1 MKQAPRPPVEQVKI
15 MIGKKLIATLLP
27 CGFIAAAALLAA
39 ENPPGVK
46 PSTSA
51 ASKEP
56 LEIPRLSRA
65 PKVDGVLDNPIWE
78 TEALRIDDFI
88 QLAPKENGAPTERTV
103 AYIGHDDKNLYV
115 AFRCYDSQASR
126 IRCSITKRDGCL
138 EDDWVMLFIDT
149 FNEKR
154 RAFTFAINP
163 AGVQMDFIR
172 VEEGGNDNMDSSWDT
187 VFFSDGKTDAEGY
200 TVEAAIP
207 FKSLRFPNQDLKTW
221 NIVLAR
227 NLPRTGEVI
236 LYPQFSRDIP
246 GLLSNGRPFLIRGN
260 VERSR
265 NVEVMPFVTSLKRGG
280 PGIEAP
286 DNRLKVE
293 PGANF
298 KLGLASNTTLDA
310 TVNPDF
316 SQIEADEPQIDYNL
330 RYALRY
336 NEKRPFFLE
345 GMEIFT
351 SPQIE
356 TVYTRQ
362 ITDPIFGAKISGKSG
377 RFSYGALSA
386 YDMHPIESL
395 WDIPDGG
402 VAPAGGTKAFSN
414 IFRTK
419 ADVGK
424 GSYIGFTLT
433 DKELGSGNWS
443 RMAGL
448 DGQLRYKNRLFF
460 SFQALGSK
468 ASAEGDRTPF
478 APALYGDL
486 YYTTRHW
493 SLGGYYMALHSD
505 FQASLGFV
513 NRTDYR
519 TVGSYASYRIYP
531 DKPYLNQVQFRIQ
544 AGKRIGY
551 TDSATQDTWIRPNIQ
566 LRLTEFNQ
574 VFIQYEAGLE
584 RFADIDFKKQELSIE
599 SQFTFLSWMPFNLVF
614 ETGDSINYD
623 PNDAFLGF
631 HNVYGAQLTFKP
643 SKRIQLG
650 TDFSKETFWRTAGGE
665 RLWDYNVVRERVTYQ
680 FSKTLSFRAIVDYNF
695 FYKQAFGSFLA
706 SWVLR
711 PGTVFFLG
719 FDNNYLR
726 DAYGHLVRDNTNVFI
741 KFSYWWRL

>member
-1 MKQAPRPPVEQVKI
+1 MTKR
-15 MIGKKLIATLLP
+15 IA
-27 CGFIAAAALLAA
+27 FAALLVLAGLAASFPAWAFPRPAA
-39 ENPPGVK
+39 ERPAISTGP
-46 PSTSA
+46 TSA
-51 ASKEP
+51 GSKQP
-56 LEIPRLSRA
+56 LDIPRLTQA
-65 PKVDGVLDNPIWE
+65 PKIDGVLDNPIWE
-78 TEALRIDDFI
+78 TEALKIEDFV
-88 QLAPKENGAPTERTV
+88 QLAPKENGPPTERTV
-103 AYIGHDDKNLYV
+103 AYLGHDEKNLYV
-115 AFRCYDSQASR
+115 AFRCFDSQASKV
-126 IRCSITKRDGCL
+126 RCSITKRDGCL
-138 EDDWVMLFIDT
+138 EDDWIIIFVDT

-154 RAFTFAINP
+154 RAFTFALNP

-172 VEEGGNDNMDSSWDT
+172 TEEGGNDNMDDSWDT
-187 VFFSDGKTDAEGY
+187 VFFSDGKVDPEGY

-207 FKSLRFPNQDLKTW
+207 FKSLRFPNEEVKTW
-221 NIVLAR
+221 NIVLGR

-236 LYPQFSRDIP
+236 LHPQFSRDVP
-246 GLLSNGRPFLIRGN
+246 GLLSNGRPFLIRGE

-265 NVEVMPFVTSLKRGG
+265 NVEVMPFVTSLKRDGAALAAAD
-280 PGIEAP
+280 E
-286 DNRLKVE
+286 RLKVE

-298 KLGLASNTTLDA
+298 KLGLSSNTTLDA

-345 GMEIFT
+345 GMEIFS

-362 ITDPIFGAKISGKSG
+362 ITDPIFGAKMSGKSG
-377 RFSYGALSA
+377 RFSYGLLSA
-386 YDMHPIESL
+386 YDMHPVESL
-395 WDIPDGG
+395 WEIPEG
-402 VAPAGGTKAFSN
+402 APATETKAFSN

-424 GSYIGFTLT
+424 GSYVGFTLT

-443 RMAGL
+443 RMAGF
-448 DGQLRYKNRLFF
+448 DGQLRYKNRVFF
-460 SFQALGSK
+460 SFQVLGSK
-468 ASAEGDRTPF
+468 ASAEGDRTPL
-478 APALYGDL
+478 APAFYGDL

-493 SLGGYYMALHSD
+493 SLGGYYMALHPD

-519 TVGSYASYRIYP
+519 NVGAYASYRIYT
-531 DKPYLNQVQFRIQ
+531 DKPWLNQVQLRIQ

-551 TDSATQDTWIRPNIQ
+551 ADRTTQDTWIRPNVQ

-574 VFIQYEAGLE
+574 VYIEYEAGLE
-584 RFADIDFKKQELSIE
+584 RFADIDFKKQQLSIE
-599 SQFTFLSWMPFNLVF
+599 SQFTFLSWMPFNLIF

-623 PNDAFLGF
+623 PEDAFLGF
-631 HNVYGAQLTFKP
+631 SNIYGVQLTFKP
-643 SKRIQLG
+643 NKRIQLG
-650 TDFSKETFWRTAGGE
+650 TDFSKQTFWRTAGGE

-695 FYKQAFGSFLA
+695 FYKEAFGSLLV

-711 PGTVFFLG
+711 PGTVFFVGL
-719 FDNNYLR
+719 DNNYLR
-726 DAYGHLVRDNTNVFI
+726 DAYGRLIRDNTSVFV

>member
-1 MKQAPRPPVEQVKI
+1 MFKSRISGAV
-15 MIGKKLIATLLP
+15 
-27 CGFIAAAALLAA
+27 AAAALCLILAGAGLPAA
-39 ENPPGVK
+39 EK
-46 PSTSA
+46 PAAKSGPTSA

-56 LEIPRLSRA
+56 LEVPRLTHA
-65 PKVDGVLDNPIWE
+65 PKIDGTLDNPIWE
-78 TEALRIDDFI
+78 TEALKIEDFV
-88 QLAPKENGAPTERTV
+88 QLAPKENGVPTEKTV
-103 AYIGHDDKNLYV
+103 AYIGYDEKNLYF
-115 AFRCYDSQASR
+115 AFRCFDSQAPKM
-126 IRCSITKRDGCL
+126 RCSITKRDNCL
-138 EDDWVMLFIDT
+138 EDDWIMVFLDT

-154 RAFTFAINP
+154 RAFTFAVNP

-187 VFFSDGKTDAEGY
+187 VFYSEGKADAEGY
-200 TVEAAIP
+200 TVEMAIP

-236 LYPQFSRDIP
+236 LFPQFSRDVP
-246 GLLSNGRPFLIRGN
+246 GLMSNGRPFLIRGA

-265 NVEVMPFVTSLKRGG
+265 NIEVMPFVTSLKRNG
-280 PGIEAP
+280 PALAAGDE
-286 DNRLKVE
+286 RLKVE

-345 GMEIFT
+345 GMEIFS

-362 ITDPIFGAKISGKSG
+362 ITDPIFGAKMSGKSG
-377 RFSYGALSA
+377 RFSYGMLSA

-395 WDIPDGG
+395 WDISTGG
-402 VAPAGGTKAFSN
+402 GAGAASGTKAFSN

-419 ADVGK
+419 ADVGQ
-424 GSYIGFTLT
+424 GSYVGFTLT
-433 DKELGSGNWS
+433 DKELGTGNWS
-443 RMAGL
+443 RMAGV
-448 DGQLRYKNRLFF
+448 DGQLRYKNRVFF

-468 ASAEGDRTPF
+468 ASAEGDRT
-478 APALYGDL
+478 ALSPALYGDL

-493 SLGGYYMALHSD
+493 TLGGYYMALHPD

-519 TVGSYASYRIYP
+519 TVGGYASYRIYT
-531 DKPYLNQVQFRIQ
+531 DKSWLNQVQFRVQ

-551 TDSATQDTWIRPNIQ
+551 ADSTTQDTWIRPQVQ

-574 VFIQYEAGLE
+574 VFIEYEAGLE
-584 RFADIDFKKQELSIE
+584 RFANIDFKKKQLSVE
-599 SQFTFLSWMPFNLVF
+599 SQFTFLSWMPFNLIF
-614 ETGDSINYD
+614 QTGDSINYD
-623 PNDAFLGF
+623 PEDAFLGTS
-631 HNVYGAQLTFKP
+631 NTYGVQLTFKLN
-643 SKRIQLG
+643 KRIQLG
-650 TDFSKETFWRTAGGE
+650 TDFSKQTFWRAAGGE
-665 RLWDYNVVRERVTYQ
+665 MLWDYNVVRERLTYQ

-719 FDNNYLR
+719 LDNNYLR
-726 DAYGHLVRDNTNVFI
+726 DAFGHLIRNNTNVFI